1 MRQTV
6 AHFYNC
12 LIRNFLLRHQSDDA
26 SSALMKGFA
35 SNAVKTT
42 MSGRRA
48 RAGRRGGQEP
58 EPQPPGEGQG
68 QLDYLDPDLLGGDS
82 PEGNTSPR
90 ARSRTNTPRKPEVG
104 SQSTAFEMNK
114 QKHATLRVPQGSPI
128 AGDFDDDTDDE
139 AQAPPNPPPRR
150 RLDTGW
156 GDEGGDGH
164 GDPDDG
170 YRQHHDDHPQ
180 QQHEPPRAA
189 STGGFFDDEPPA
201 REYRQHDT
209 RHRGVTSPT
218 PRAGGIAADFDDCL
232 LYTSPSPRD

>member
-1 MRQTV
+1 
-6 AHFYNC
+6 
-12 LIRNFLLRHQSDDA
+12 
-26 SSALMKGFA
+26 
-35 SNAVKTT
+35 

-58 EPQPPGEGQG
+58 EPQPGEGQG

-90 ARSRTNTPRKPEVG
+90 ARSRTNTPRKPEEVG

-170 YRQHHDDHPQ
+170 YRQHHDDHS
-180 QQHEPPRAA
+180 R
-189 STGGFFDDEPPA
+189 SSS
-201 REYRQHDT
+201 
-209 RHRGVTSPT
+209 TSPRGRRPPEGSST
-218 PRAGGIAADFDDCL
+218 
-232 LYTSPSPRD
+232 TSRPHGSIDSTTRGTGA